1 VKRYISLLLVIGLAY
16 GQGVCQYDN
25 YNLTFTGQTKSENG
39 KFTKQYRCANNHYY
53 WIIASQESGYKG
65 SVYQGGRGIA
75 SQNRTFFDDIG
86 DSIDRKRE
94 LKQNERIE
102 LAKMTP
108 EQREYYL
115 KVKAEEKRRNQI
127 RNQESRTCLKQIFI
141 GVAVYGLLY
150 EINRVGLKRALSS

>member
-1 VKRYISLLLVIGLAY
+1 
-16 GQGVCQYDN
+16 GVCQYDN

-53 WIIASQESGYKG
+53 WIVASGTSG
-65 SVYQGGRGIA
+65 SVYQGGRGMA
-75 SQNRTFFDDIG
+75 FQRGKGNSVNSNDA
-86 DSIDRKRE
+86 KLKEEE

-115 KVKAEEKRRNQI
+115 KMKEEEKRRQQI
-127 RNQESRTCLKQIFI
+127 RNQENSTCLKQTII
-141 GVAVYGLLY
+141 GVAVFGLLY
-150 EINRVGLKRALSS
+150 EINRVGLKRALSH